1 MSIYDCPHC
10 GEKTFNPLT
19 KALAGPMNSK
29 GRACK
34 ACGGKC
40 VNGQVSAVIRMILSL
55 LMGAAAGYVLNL
67 LEVYFHSRSKRM
79 SLSVAFVLLTVGV
92 SMLQFEVGGVRC
104 CWATRST

>member
-40 VNGQVSAVIRMILSL
+40 VNGQASAVIRMILSL
-55 LMGAAAGYVLNL
+55 LMGAAVLSCILWIESTVTAMLCILGAVL
-67 LEVYFHSRSKRM
+67 LY
-79 SLSVAFVLLTVGV
+79 VLLTGLVNAFFFP
-92 SMLQFEVGGVRC
+92 LIKAVRRD
-104 CWATRST
+104 A